1 MTINLLIIL
10 CQILLSTHAALV
22 IEVQPSRIQ
31 PGLTNNL
38 VINCSITDNK
48 VPQMLKIYSLAL
60 ARVISSDN
68 DTLEE
73 LIVLNYNENNSS
85 LKTNRVPEGSV
96 GFNDASHISL
106 SWPNPSY
113 RDANRYKCEARGLS
127 HNFNKI
133 SAAAY
138 LSVETDVP
146 DIKGLVDELFHLRK
160 ESYQTVNA
168 LKEVQERCR
177 PQNDASDKS
186 VNKLI
191 AQQQLSMT
199 SLFYSSNQYKG
210 RRYYLS
216 RRQASVEINI
226 AQATCVLYG
235 GYLAEIDHNDEF
247 NYIVNFIKPISAID
261 SSFSCVYSGI
271 MDPELDG
278 VWTYMNSKNTSS
290 YLPWGSGEPQRNSHF
305 NCLCL
310 EKSYNWRYNDLPCY
324 YSDSLRYL
332 CEVPVE

>member
-1 MTINLLIIL
+1 MTINLLVIL
-10 CQILLSTHAALV
+10 CQILVSTHAALV

-60 ARVISSDN
+60 SRVISSDN

-85 LKTNRVPEGSV
+85 LKTSKVPEGSV

-160 ESYQTVNA
+160 ESYRTVNA

-177 PQNDASDKS
+177 PQNDALDKS

-191 AQQQLSMT
+191 AQKQMSMK

-216 RRQASVEINI
+216 RRHASVEINI
-226 AQATCVLYG
+226 AQAT
-235 GYLAEIDHNDEF
+235 
-247 NYIVNFIKPISAID
+247 
-261 SSFSCVYSGI
+261 
-271 MDPELDG
+271 
-278 VWTYMNSKNTSS
+278 
-290 YLPWGSGEPQRNSHF
+290 
-305 NCLCL
+305 
-310 EKSYNWRYNDLPCY
+310 
-324 YSDSLRYL
+324 
-332 CEVPVE
+332 